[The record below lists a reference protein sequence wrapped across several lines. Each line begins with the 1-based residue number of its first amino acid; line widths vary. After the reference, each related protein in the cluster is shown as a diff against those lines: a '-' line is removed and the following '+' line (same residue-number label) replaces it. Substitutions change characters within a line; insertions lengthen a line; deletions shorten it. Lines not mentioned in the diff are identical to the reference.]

1 MKKIVSLCISIICF
15 FLGTCCFANASMVVL
30 KFDDNTP
37 CESWKTAD
45 VIEELIISDLVDFPE
60 IVLVERKENKETI
73 AIESIFNGTD
83 IRHNGILDHNN
94 NEIDAIYDNVVG
106 QVSVHRKGDV
116 ISLEKSQYLGKIH
129 QAKYLMHGTIDYL
142 GTSESSFMSPI
153 PKYDFSYKAPCLDA
167 VVTVRIIESQT
178 GRVVWLCQER
188 GSSKESL
195 WKYRGVAIGS
205 GELNSQLFVEA
216 LTKID
221 KKILKQL
228 EDDLKTGSLKL

>member
-1 MKKIVSLCISIICF
+1 MKKIVSLCISILVF
-15 FLGTCCFANASMVVL
+15 FLGTCCFAKTSMVVL

-37 CESWKTAD
+37 YESWKTAD
-45 VIEELIISDLVDFPE
+45 VMEELIISDLVDFPS
-60 IVLVERKENKETI
+60 IMLVERKESKETI
-73 AIESIFNGTD
+73 VIEHIFTGTD
-83 IRHNGILDHNN
+83 ISPDRVLNLNN
-94 NEIDAIYDNVVG
+94 NDIDVIYDNVVG
-106 QVSVHRKGDV
+106 QVSVHRKGDIV
-116 ISLEKSQYLGKIH
+116 NLEYSQYLGRFY
-129 QAKYLMHGTIDYL
+129 QVKYLMHGTIDYL

-195 WKYRGVAIGS
+195 WKYQGVEIGS

-221 KKILKQL
+221 KKILKRL
-228 EDDLKTGSLKL
+228 DYDLKNGSLKL